1 MVKLP
6 PRLPALIVST
16 CFGLRREPFPE
27 NSNPP
32 PMTTTNND
40 AFHQLQTHTAEM
52 ERCHEEELRK
62 LKADHNKLEAYVRRP
77 QEDEHCKFMDRFGRL
92 NVQIQNL
99 NLEVA
104 LHCML
109 LAI

>member
-1 MVKLP
+1 M
-6 PRLPALIVST
+6 ID
-16 CFGLRREPFPE
+16 
-27 NSNPP
+27 
-32 PMTTTNND
+32 ND
-40 AFHQLQTHTAEM
+40 TLHQLQVRIAKMVH
-52 ERCHEEELRK
+52 HHKEELRK